1 MKEILA
7 EIDQW
12 FAEGETAVALAT
24 VVETWGSS
32 PRGVG
37 AKMAVA
43 ADGRMCGSVSG
54 GCVEGAVVEA
64 CASTLQSGDAQL
76 LHFGVADETAWEVG
90 LACGGNIEVFVQRL
104 DEKWYKF
111 LRQTVLEGWT
121 GIVATVIGGSQETVG
136 RKAAYARNGETTGS
150 MGEKSDSELQLISP
164 ALTQS
169 QAVTLSN
176 NWVVFVDLVRPAP
189 TLVMVGGVHVAIALT
204 RLAKGIGFKTVL
216 IDPRRTFGS
225 DVRFPDVDF
234 LLQQWP
240 QKAFQEIE
248 PTPDMAVALL
258 THDPKIDD
266 QALKIL
272 LKSDIFYLGALGSR
286 KTHAKRRER
295 LLNMGFGDE
304 QLERIHAPIGL
315 DIGAAN
321 PEEIA
326 LAIMAEIVAVRRG
339 FARPSK

>member
-12 FAEGETAVALAT
+12 FAEGKTAVALAT
-24 VVETWGSS
+24 VVQTWGSS

-37 AKMAVA
+37 AKMAVT

-54 GCVEGAVVEA
+54 GCVEGAVAEA
-64 CASTLQSGDAQL
+64 CATTLHSGDAQL
-76 LHFGVADETAWEVG
+76 LHFGVADEIAWEVG
-90 LACGGNIEVFVQRL
+90 LACGGSIDVFVEIL
-104 DEKWYKF
+104 DERWYQF

-121 GIVATVIGGSQETVG
+121 GIVATVIRGPQEMSG
-136 RKAAYARNGETTGS
+136 RKAAYARNGTITGS
-150 MGEKSDSELQLISP
+150 LGKELDSELHFLCPST
-164 ALTQS
+164 TQS
-169 QAVTLSN
+169 KPVILAN
-176 NWVVFVDLVRPAP
+176 DWEVFVDLLRPAP
-189 TLVMVGGVHVAIALT
+189 TLVMVGGVHVAVALT
-204 RLAKGIGFKTVL
+204 RLAKSVGFRTIV
-216 IDPRRTFGS
+216 IDPRRSFGS
-225 DVRFPDVDF
+225 DFRFPDVDY

-248 PTPDMAVALL
+248 PTADMAVALL

-272 LKSDIFYLGALGSR
+272 LNSDVFYLGALGSR
-286 KTHAKRRER
+286 KTHAKRKER
-295 LLNMGFGDE
+295 LREMGFGDE
-304 QLERIHAPIGL
+304 LLAKIHAPIGL
-315 DIGAAN
+315 NIGAGN

-339 FARPSK
+339 IVRPSN

>member
-12 FAEGETAVALAT
+12 FAEGETTVALAT

-37 AKMAVA
+37 SKMAVT

-64 CASTLQSGDAQL
+64 CTDTLRSGNAQL

-90 LACGGNIEVFVQRL
+90 LACGGNIEVFVECL
-104 DEKWYKF
+104 DEQWFKF
-111 LRQTVLEGWT
+111 LRQTVIEGWS
-121 GIVATVIGGSQETVG
+121 GIVATVICGPQETVG
-136 RKAAYARNGETTGS
+136 RKAAYARNGAVTGS
-150 MGEKSDSELQLISP
+150 MGAELDSELQLISP

-169 QAVTLSN
+169 QAVNLPN
-176 NWVVFVDLVRPAP
+176 DWKVFVDLVRPAP
-189 TLVMVGGVHVAIALT
+189 MLVMVGGVHVAIALT
-204 RLAKGIGFKTVL
+204 RLAKGIGFKTIV
-216 IDPRRTFGS
+216 IDPRRSFGS
-225 DVRFPDVDF
+225 DVRFPDVDY

-240 QKAFQEIE
+240 QKAFQEIK

-272 LKSDIFYLGALGSR
+272 LNSDIFYLGALGSR
-286 KTHAKRRER
+286 KTHAKRKER
-295 LLNMGFGDE
+295 LMKMGFGDE
-304 QLERIHAPIGL
+304 QLARIHAPIGL